1 MKLKR
6 DAPGGVLPRKLYLQV
21 DVGSENKNKWM
32 ISYLSLLIEIG
43 MFDLIKMSFLPVGHT
58 HEDID
63 QVFLRIAV
71 HLNRHDAIDMDEF
84 IHAVEESFVKDE
96 TKPEV
101 SIIGAAFDFKN
112 FLKDRLPDMSKW
124 TDNLCYR
131 FAKNLITG
139 KVELHYKCFGK
150 SPHYFGAFHDER
162 VKNFKQL
169 ARELGKWLTS
179 GDEFILS

>member
-21 DVGSENKNKWM
+21 DGGSENKSKWR
-32 ISYLSLLIEIG
+32 IYCLSLLIEIG

-63 QVFLRIAV
+63 QAFSRIAV
-71 HLNRHDAIDMDEF
+71 HLNCNDAIDMNEF
-84 IHAVEESFVKDE
+84 VQAIRKSFKKDGNP
-96 TKPEV
+96 PEV

-112 FLKDRLPDMSKW
+112 FLKDRLPDLLKW

-131 FAKNLITG
+131 FAKSPITD
-139 KVELHYKCFGK
+139 KVELHYKCFGN
-150 SPHYFGAFHDER
+150 SPHYVGAYFDES
-162 VKNFKQL
+162 V
-169 ARELGKWLTS
+169 TS
-179 GDEFILS
+179 FEPGMWHGRGDEFILS